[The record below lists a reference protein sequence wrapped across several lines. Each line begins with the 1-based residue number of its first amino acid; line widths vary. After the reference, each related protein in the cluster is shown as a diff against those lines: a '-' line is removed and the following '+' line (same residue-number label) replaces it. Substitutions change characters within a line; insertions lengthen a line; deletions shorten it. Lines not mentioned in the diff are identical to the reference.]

1 MRNLYQDLDKHV
13 STHHKKV
20 YKCGHCEF
28 ESEEENKVSK
38 HGAEKHQGNG
48 TCGKCDKFN
57 TLERNYKLLKENYER
72 LNTINKNVQ
81 DQAKDKQFAQ
91 DVQIAELR
99 TNYDS
104 VKAENIK
111 IKDNLETQNKLWKIW
126 LVKMDDKKDE
136 SEPQSIP
143 KDSPKSYVPELEVEV
158 INTEEDNDDTVNSEE
173 IYQQFIKNKERGFK
187 RTSPTTNPSPKIST
201 DVKCETCGYIAT
213 NKGNRNDNT
222 IRVYKIKNYKG
233 S

>member
-1 MRNLYQDLDKHV
+1 MCPLTTRKCINVAIVNLNQ
-13 STHHKKV
+13 KKRTKSASMV
-20 YKCGHCEF
+20 LK
-28 ESEEENKVSK
+28 SI
-38 HGAEKHQGNG
+38 A
-48 TCGKCDKFN
+48 CGKCDKFN

-104 VKAENIK
+104 VKAENVK

-136 SEPQSIP
+136 SEPKSIP
-143 KDSPKSYVPELEVEV
+143 KDAPPKSDVPEEEVEV
-158 INTEEDNDDTVNSEE
+158 INTEEDNDHTVNSEE

-187 RTSPTTNPSPKIST
+187 RTSPTTNPSPKKCT
-201 DVKCETCGYIAT
+201 DVKCEMTTLSEYI
-213 NKGNRNDNT
+213 KLQGELIIDHR
-222 IRVYKIKNYKG
+222 
-233 S
+233 